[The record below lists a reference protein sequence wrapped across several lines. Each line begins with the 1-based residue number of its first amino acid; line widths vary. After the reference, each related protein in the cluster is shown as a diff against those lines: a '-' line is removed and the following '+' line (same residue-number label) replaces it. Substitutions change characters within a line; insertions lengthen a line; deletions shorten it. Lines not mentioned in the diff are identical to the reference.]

1 MTKLNSVLRNGV
13 GITVLGV
20 CLLART
26 ALAGGFK
33 VQDQSTRAMGMID
46 AFVAGADDASSVY
59 YNPAGLTRLAGPQ
72 LITNIYAG
80 HAITRYKD
88 ANETDSS
95 DGRIYVLPMF
105 YYGTPAPGSDRLFLG
120 IGVYEPFGL
129 GSKWSDD
136 SPVRYNSTLAEISLV
151 NFNPTVAYRLTDRLS
166 LGAGLDFFTTTVKMR
181 HMNDYSAFGGGD
193 GQVKM
198 EADGR
203 GWGYNLGLQY
213 QCTESI
219 MFGVSYRSQVRVGY
233 DGDAEFQDVPPALAP
248 LFGGANVSYD
258 ADAGIDY
265 PASVTVG
272 LSWQATEKLRV
283 ELAADWQKWSTR
295 DVQAISVQAPAGVP
309 LPPPTPIDWEDSWV
323 LMLGAEYQLD
333 EKWTL
338 RAGYG
343 FNQTPVPAST
353 ADPSLPTG
361 DTHALS
367 FGVGRRV
374 SEHSTLDAA
383 CVLAYGERQTLDN
396 AYAPKGSRY
405 YAMSAYFSVGFTYD
419 F

>member
-1 MTKLNSVLRNGV
+1 MTKLNHALRDGM
-13 GITVLGV
+13 GMGLLGV
-20 CLLART
+20 CLLGPVAWG
-26 ALAGGFK
+26 GGFK

-88 ANETDSS
+88 ANGTDSS

-105 YYGTPAPGSDRLFLG
+105 YYGTPVPGSDRLFLG
-120 IGVYEPFGL
+120 LGVYEPFGL

-136 SPVRYNSTLAEISLV
+136 SPVRYNSTLAEISV
-151 NFNPTVAYRLTDRLS
+151 ININPSVAWRLSDRLS
-166 LGAGLDFFTTTVKMR
+166 VGAGLDFFTSTVKMR
-181 HMNDYSAFGGGD
+181 NMNDYSAVGGGD
-193 GQVKM
+193 GQFKL

-213 QCTESI
+213 QCTDSI
-219 MFGVSYRSQVRVGY
+219 VLGVSYRSQVRVGY
-233 DGDAEFQDVPPALAP
+233 DGDAEFQDIPPALIP
-248 LFGGANVSYD
+248 PFGGTNVSYD
-258 ADAGIDY
+258 ADGGIDY

-272 LSWQATEKLRV
+272 LSWQATEKLRL

-295 DVQAISVQAPAGVP
+295 DVQSYSIQGPPGVQSS
-309 LPPPTPIDWEDSWV
+309 PIDWDDSWV

-343 FNQTPVPAST
+343 FNQTPVPSST

-367 FGVGRRV
+367 LGVGRRV
-374 SEHSTLDAA
+374 SKNATLDAA
-383 CVLAYGERQTLDN
+383 CVLAYGERQTLNN
-396 AYAPKGSRY
+396 AYAPAGSRY